1 MRRRRPRP
9 WDLAHRAQRAARS
22 ARHPACDIIADM
34 DIRACRCAIG
44 VVPTSLIALYCLCAS
59 GLVMCCHLSVLVT
72 RC

>member
-34 DIRACRCAIG
+34 DMDIRACRCACSHRRG
-44 VVPTSLIALYCLCAS
+44 AHVADSTVLLVCVWSGPVLPSL
-59 GLVMCCHLSVLVT
+59 
-72 RC
+72 